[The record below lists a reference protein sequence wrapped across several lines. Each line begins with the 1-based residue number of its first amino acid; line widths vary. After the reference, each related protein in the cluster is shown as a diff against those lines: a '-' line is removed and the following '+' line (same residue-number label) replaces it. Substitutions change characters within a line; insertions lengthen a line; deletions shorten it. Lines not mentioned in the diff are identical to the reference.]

1 MLRVIANTTIS
12 LIFFE
17 CKKKKIALEFLEIF
31 PCFAAMRIFPRNYM
45 HDDVDHA
52 WFDFNLQTKILS
64 LYVDDT

>member
-1 MLRVIANTTIS
+1 
-12 LIFFE
+12 
-17 CKKKKIALEFLEIF
+17 
-31 PCFAAMRIFPRNYM
+31 MRIFPRNYM